1 MYMNYSR
8 ERIDL
13 TIIFDFDGT
22 LADSKKCSILATQAA
37 FKACNLPIPEDA
49 VIAHYMG
56 IPIEQSFKEM
66 AQCDL
71 TEQALGELLTTFRSY
86 YKQFENDTLQLF
98 PGMMEVLEQLQKR
111 NVKCFVVSSK
121 KTDVLKRNL
130 ATLQIES
137 FFQDCIGSD
146 QVQHYK
152 PHPEG
157 IEILLERFRLE
168 AKDCLMVGDAIFD
181 IEMGQRAG
189 CQTCAVTWG
198 SHSKE
203 MLQSEQPDFVVE
215 QVEDLLSL
223 GLVG

>member
-1 MYMNYSR
+1 M
-8 ERIDL
+8 

-22 LADSKKCSILATQAA
+22 LADSKACSILATQAA
-37 FKACNLPIPEDA
+37 FKACHLPGPEAA

-66 AQCDL
+66 AHSDL
-71 TEQALGELLTTFRSY
+71 TEQTLGELLTTFRSY

-98 PGMMEVLEQLQKR
+98 PGMMEVLEQLQNR

-152 PHPEG
+152 PHPQG
-157 IEILLERFRLE
+157 IEILLERFSLE
-168 AKDCLMVGDAIFD
+168 AKGCLMVGDAIFD
-181 IEMGQRAG
+181 IEMGKRAG

-203 MLQSEQPDFVVE
+203 MLQRAQPDFVVE
-215 QVEDLLSL
+215 QVEDLLSV
-223 GLVG
+223 GLVE